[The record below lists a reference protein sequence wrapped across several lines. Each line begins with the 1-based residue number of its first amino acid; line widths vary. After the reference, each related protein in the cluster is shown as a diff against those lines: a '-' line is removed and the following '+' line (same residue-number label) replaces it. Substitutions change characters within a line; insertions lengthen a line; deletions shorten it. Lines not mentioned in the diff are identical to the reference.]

1 MVYLRDTMS
10 NKEIRYEVL
19 RALVWCY
26 SVVKDND
33 KEKALKIINNKIAD
47 IQSQD
52 VYEFDKEL

>member
-1 MVYLRDTMS
+1 MS

-26 SVVKDND
+26 SVVKDNH

-52 VYEFDKEL
+52 IYEFDKEL